1 MEILSCFDIQLPKG
15 TAMLVCSLPMKS
27 RNRLPHDMV
36 RCMYTSA
43 AHAGHSHDVM
53 DAIKMAQLTAMFS
66 KLSIQ
71 MPFFPLFF
79 NKRLVNKPHQKT
91 AVSVFFSFIPID
103 RPHLLGEVL

>member
-1 MEILSCFDIQLPKG
+1 
-15 TAMLVCSLPMKS
+15 
-27 RNRLPHDMV
+27 MV

-43 AHAGHSHDVM
+43 AHAGHIHDVM

-71 MPFFPLFF
+71 MPFFIFSFF
-79 NKRLVNKPHQKT
+79 NKLDYKPHQKT
-91 AVSVFFSFIPID
+91 AVSVFSSFIPID